1 MINLIGNICIF
12 VVFYILYK
20 TYLTNKIMKESE
32 RLMLT
37 WNLFIRCHGD
47 GKAKKYYICW
57 DAEGKIWY
65 QQYKQGIGIR
75 YSTKSY
81 GTNVFTN
88 DIIDQI
94 VSLLSGET
102 EMQIRRK
109 LVRSWKDVVQLD
121 KVQDIHPTV
130 SKKTND
136 LMSKL
141 VKAEMDGD
149 KAQVEILFSEY
160 LKTGDVK

>member
-47 GKAKKYYICW
+47 GKAKKYYICINKR
-57 DAEGKIWY
+57 EMVWY
-65 QQYKQGIGIR
+65 QFL
-75 YSTKSY
+75 Y
-81 GTNVFTN
+81 GTPTDVIKLGDDSHIFIHNKDHLKSCVYG
-88 DIIDQI
+88 D
-94 VSLLSGET
+94 T

-109 LVRSWKDVVQLD
+109 LVRSWKDVVQLE
-121 KVQDIHPTV
+121 KVQDIHPIV

-149 KAQVEILFSEY
+149 KAQVEILFNEY
-160 LKTGDVK
+160 LKVN